1 MKVGSFR
8 RDARAMRDGEWVS
21 PGPEFG
27 EVEIKTRA
35 MLPAYYDKLAA
46 LTAREARR
54 VGGENK
60 IGMEFRNRAIVQCLV
75 EFCLQDIRGL
85 EHDDGKPINF
95 DEFVEMIGQED
106 YAELAT
112 MAIVATAQVGRSR
125 DEDVADATKNLPP
138 ASPII
143 SGGAVT

>member
-1 MKVGSFR
+1 
-8 RDARAMRDGEWVS
+8 MRDGEWVS

-27 EVEIKTRA
+27 EVELKTRA

-60 IGMEFRNRAIVQCLV
+60 IGMEFRNRSICACLV

-85 EHDDGKPINF
+85 EHDETGQPVTF
-95 DEFVEMIGQED
+95 PEFCDMILSED

-112 MAIVATAQVGRSR
+112 MAIVATSQVGRAR
-125 DEDVADATKNLPP
+125 EAELEDATKNLPKP
-138 ASPII
+138 SQTI
-143 SGGAVT
+143 

>member
-60 IGMEFRNRAIVQCLV
+60 IGMEFRNRSIVACLV

-85 EHDDGKPINF
+85 EHDNGEPVTF
-95 DEFVEMIGQED
+95 EQFVEMIGQED
-106 YAELAT
+106 YSELAT

-125 DEDVADATKNLPP
+125 DDELSDAVGNSLP
-138 ASPII
+138 ASRINSPEV
-143 SGGAVT
+143 VT